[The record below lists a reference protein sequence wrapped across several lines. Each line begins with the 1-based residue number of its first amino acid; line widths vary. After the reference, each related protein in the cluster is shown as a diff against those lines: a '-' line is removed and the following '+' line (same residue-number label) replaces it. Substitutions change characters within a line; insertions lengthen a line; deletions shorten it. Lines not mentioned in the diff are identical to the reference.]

1 MDEENKAEKE
11 NQNIESIAVLEPKKE
26 IEKDE
31 EEKNQETKEE
41 NTENNIEESNTLN
54 ENNVSEIEK
63 KSSESENIVEEVENI
78 EIPKNENQQEKN
90 HKKSK
95 APIFIIFFLILT
107 VIVIGIF
114 STIFALKNSKS
125 DKIINGVYI
134 ENINISNLTKEEAK
148 EKIMNICSNHIS
160 KDIKLLY
167 GESETT
173 INLSSFEVSYNISQI
188 IDQAYEEGRTGNIFE
203 QNYAI
208 LKTKKDNVKLKIDS
222 KINEEAI
229 ISAIENIIANSEEY
243 VVQPSYYVEK
253 GKLIITRGNEGITVS
268 KDEFLTKIYSALN
281 NIEEE
286 ITDMQIPTKSVEP
299 DPINIDQIHTEIY
312 KEVKDAYYTQ
322 NPFTI
327 HPEVE
332 GVDFDVEEAKEAIK
346 EVKDEYEITLKITK
360 PSVTTKDIGTEAFPD
375 LLSSFSTKYDASN
388 KDRTTN
394 LQIAVNKING
404 TVLLPGEEFS
414 YNNTLGE
421 RTVAAGYKEAKVF
434 SNGQVVDGIG
444 GGICQ
449 ISSTL
454 YDAVIFANL
463 KITKRRNHQ
472 FVTSYVG
479 AGRDATVVWGAQDF
493 KFVNSRKYP
502 IRISASIKS
511 GVAEVLIYGVKE
523 ETEYEISIETK
534 QISTIPYTTKYVNDS
549 SLESGK
555 EKVKQSGANGRVVEA
570 YKVMKLNGKVVSRT
584 LLSKDTYIAKQQI
597 IARGTK

>member
-41 NTENNIEESNTLN
+41 NNIEETNTLN

-95 APIFIIFFLILT
+95 TPIFIIFFLILT

-268 KDEFLTKIYSALN
+268 KDEFLTKIYSELN

-454 YDAVIFANL
+454 YDAVVFANL

-479 AGRDATVVWGAQDF
+479 AGRDATVVWGSQDF